1 MVSTWVPRA
10 KIAVVTGAFLSI
22 LAVIALQRLTNLHQ
36 GGKARILATFTP
48 VRTADLPDVPTFTEL
63 GYKQME
69 AEGWMGLWVTPDVPA
84 AVQTRLREA
93 TLKALAQPA
102 MRDKLKDI
110 GFEVGQP
117 LTSEEMTKGLRA
129 DYERVGAVLKSIG
142 FKPE

>member
-1 MVSTWVPRA
+1 
-10 KIAVVTGAFLSI
+10 
-22 LAVIALQRLTNLHQ
+22 
-36 GGKARILATFTP
+36 
-48 VRTADLPDVPTFTEL
+48 
-63 GYKQME
+63 
-69 AEGWMGLWVTPDVPA
+69 
-84 AVQTRLREA
+84 
-93 TLKALAQPA
+93 